1 MKWMIVKKN
10 FLEQE
15 ARTSNM
21 TVGELKRMLDD
32 YDEDMKIV
40 FQPSG
45 DMYGERI
52 GYIEEG
58 KGIASFRGNDYR
70 ALILTSDGQCGS
82 VCNEDELD
90 I

>member
-1 MKWMIVKKN
+1 
-10 FLEQE
+10 
-15 ARTSNM
+15 M
-21 TVGELKRMLDD
+21 TVRELKRMLND
-32 YDEDMKIV
+32 YDEHMEIV

-45 DMYGERI
+45 DAYGECI

-82 VCNEDELD
+82 VCNENDLD
-90 I
+90 LE

>member
-1 MKWMIVKKN
+1 
-10 FLEQE
+10 
-15 ARTSNM
+15 M

-40 FQPSG
+40 FQPTRS
-45 DMYGERI
+45 MYGEHI
-52 GYIEEG
+52 GDIEEG

-82 VCNEDELD
+82 VCDENDLNM
-90 I
+90 

>member
-1 MKWMIVKKN
+1 MHTKINRQHRNGTREKCKWNTKI
-10 FLEQE
+10 F
-15 ARTSNM
+15 M
-21 TVGELKRMLDD
+21 T
-32 YDEDMKIV
+32 
-40 FQPSG
+40 SG

-82 VCNEDELD
+82 VCDEDDLD
-90 I
+90 L

>member
-1 MKWMIVKKN
+1 
-10 FLEQE
+10 
-15 ARTSNM
+15 M

-45 DMYGERI
+45 DMYGEYI

-70 ALILTSDGQCGS
+70 ALILTS
-82 VCNEDELD
+82 ELQMK
-90 I
+90 IKVNIAILWCAVTAEE